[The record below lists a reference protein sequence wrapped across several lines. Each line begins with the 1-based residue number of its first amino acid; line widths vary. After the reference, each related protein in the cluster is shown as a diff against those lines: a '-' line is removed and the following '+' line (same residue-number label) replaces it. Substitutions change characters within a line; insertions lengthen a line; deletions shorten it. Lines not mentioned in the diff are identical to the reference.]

1 MTGAGGPAGSAA
13 PNARRFG
20 VSDLVGVVAVTPT
33 PALPGADALTAR
45 STVDVA
51 ESERMIRALIS
62 AGVDGILTNGTL
74 GEMATLML
82 DEWEAFAEV
91 VAETVRELAPG
102 LPVFVGATAL
112 GARDMMDRV
121 AYLHRLGLRGAFLG
135 RPFWSQLGPAATV
148 QFYTDLADAFPDM
161 SFVLYDNPEA
171 FKGPL
176 TPDVYARLA
185 EHPGIIGV
193 KYTMITPAYRPTMSA
208 VGGRLRILPIEA
220 DWLVARTLYPD
231 DALACWSSSA
241 LCGPEPVLHLR
252 AALGRGDVDE
262 ARWVTDRVEWTYEPF
277 LARRNFPEFSKYN
290 IPLEKIRF
298 DEAGFITAGPTR
310 APYHVVPDDYV
321 EGARENGRRW
331 RTVVDEVGAR
341 ASRVPAGAGLR

>member
-1 MTGAGGPAGSAA
+1 MTAGG
-13 PNARRFG
+13 RRFG
-20 VSDLVGVVAVTPT
+20 VSDLTGVIAVTPT
-33 PALPGADALTAR
+33 PALPGADALDAR
-45 STVDVA
+45 DTVDGA

-74 GEMATLML
+74 GEMATLTL
-82 DEWEAFAEV
+82 DEWQAFAQI
-91 VAETVRELAPG
+91 VAETVRDAAPE

-112 GARDMMDRV
+112 GARDILDRV

-135 RPFWSQLGPAATV
+135 RPFWSQLGPEATV
-148 QFYTDLADAFPDM
+148 RFYTELADAFPDM

-185 EHPGIIGV
+185 AHPGIVGV
-193 KYTMITPAYRPTMSA
+193 KYTMITPAYRPTMTA
-208 VGGRLRILPIEA
+208 VAGKLRILPIEA
-220 DWLVARTLYPD
+220 DWLVARTMFPD
-231 DALACWSSSA
+231 EALACWSSSA
-241 LCGPEPVLHLR
+241 LCGPEPALHLR
-252 AALGRGDVDE
+252 DALARGDVDE

-298 DEAGFITAGPTR
+298 DEAGFVRAGPTR
-310 APYHVVPDDYV
+310 APYHVVPDGYV
-321 EGARENGRRW
+321 DGAVENGRRW
-331 RTVVDEVGAR
+331 RTVVDEVAAR
-341 ASRVPAGAGLR
+341 SPRVPVPAGLG